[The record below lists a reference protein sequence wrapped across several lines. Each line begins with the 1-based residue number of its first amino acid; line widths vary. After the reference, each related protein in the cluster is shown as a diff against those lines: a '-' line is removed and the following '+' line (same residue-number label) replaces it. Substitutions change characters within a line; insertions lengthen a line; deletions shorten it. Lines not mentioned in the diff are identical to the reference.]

1 MQRTYLSNLVGVDK
15 QLDKLHKIYN
25 GEIKEGLRLV
35 PDLDEY
41 WRYKKNSFNIILG
54 HSSTGK
60 TTTMLYFFVLYA
72 LKYDLKFLIY
82 SAENDPANIS
92 KKIIEFLTGLPFQ
105 KIEKKTWEKKLK
117 WVDEHFKYIDI
128 DKFYSTTSLL
138 EEAATIKKT
147 FDYDSFLIDP
157 YNSLSKDKN
166 LMKEYGNHEY
176 DYYCI
181 SQMRMFTRKM
191 KVSIYLVTHAVT
203 ESLRFKWGSGHPF
216 EGHIR
221 PPSPG
226 SAEGGSK
233 YLNKCDNFL
242 IIHRYVSH
250 PEFWFYTYIAVIKIK
265 EIDTGGRPTPLDNP
279 IELRSIANNVG
290 FSLNGKNLL
299 HLIKKSDTRNSIQKT

>member
-1 MQRTYLSNLVGVDK
+1 MQRTYHSNLVGVDK

-147 FDYDSFLIDP
+147 FDY
-157 YNSLSKDKN
+157 
-166 LMKEYGNHEY
+166 
-176 DYYCI
+176 
-181 SQMRMFTRKM
+181 
-191 KVSIYLVTHAVT
+191 
-203 ESLRFKWGSGHPF
+203 
-216 EGHIR
+216 
-221 PPSPG
+221 
-226 SAEGGSK
+226 
-233 YLNKCDNFL
+233 
-242 IIHRYVSH
+242 
-250 PEFWFYTYIAVIKIK
+250 
-265 EIDTGGRPTPLDNP
+265 
-279 IELRSIANNVG
+279 
-290 FSLNGKNLL
+290 
-299 HLIKKSDTRNSIQKT
+299 

>member
-1 MQRTYLSNLVGVDK
+1 MQRTYHSNLVGVDK

-72 LKYDLKFLIY
+72 IKYDLKFLIY

-92 KKIIEFLTGLPFQ
+92 KKLIEFLTGLPFQ

-128 DKFYSTTSLL
+128 DKFYSATSLL
-138 EEAATIKKT
+138 DEAATIKKS

-176 DYYCI
+176 DHYCI

-203 ESLRFKWGSGHPF
+203 ESLRLKLSKSSFN
-216 EGHIR
+216 
-221 PPSPG
+221 PS
-226 SAEGGSK
+226 
-233 YLNKCDNFL
+233 
-242 IIHRYVSH
+242 
-250 PEFWFYTYIAVIKIK
+250 
-265 EIDTGGRPTPLDNP
+265 
-279 IELRSIANNVG
+279 
-290 FSLNGKNLL
+290 
-299 HLIKKSDTRNSIQKT
+299 